1 MIEVMS
7 METAKSVMPPDD
19 EPGDDALIER
29 IRRGDLEQADRLIMR
44 HQPMLMRYLKRICGR
59 DQIAEE
65 IHQHAWLKVIENI
78 GKFDGG
84 GKSGGFKPWLFRIA
98 TNLVNDHWRS
108 RGRENNARAGM
119 RMMAELDAP
128 AADYRLM
135 MGEEEEKL
143 RWAISR
149 LPEAQRQVL
158 TLRYYGNLKFVEI
171 AQLLGCPLNTALGR
185 MHKAMLKLR
194 ELMENPRPT

>member
-1 MIEVMS
+1 
-7 METAKSVMPPDD
+7 MESAESVILPDE
-19 EPGDDALIER
+19 EPGDDVLVER
-29 IRRGDLEQADRLIMR
+29 IRQGDLEQAQQLIRR
-44 HQPMLMRYLKRICGR
+44 HQPMLMRYLRRICGR

-65 IHQHAWLKVIENI
+65 IHQHAWLKVIENLQ
-78 GKFDGG
+78 KFDGG

-108 RGRENNARAGM
+108 RGRESNARQGI
-119 RMMAELDAP
+119 RLIAEQDAP
-128 AADYRLM
+128 AADHRLM

-143 RWAISR
+143 RWAITQ
-149 LPEAQRQVL
+149 LPESQRQVL

-194 ELMENPRPT
+194 ELMENPRQL